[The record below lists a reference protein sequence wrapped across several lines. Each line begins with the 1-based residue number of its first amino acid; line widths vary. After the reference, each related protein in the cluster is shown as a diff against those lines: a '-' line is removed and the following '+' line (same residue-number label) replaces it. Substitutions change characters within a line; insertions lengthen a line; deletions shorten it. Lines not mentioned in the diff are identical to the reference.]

1 MTQRAAVEALA
12 PELNALRFENQNLR
26 AMAARSQRAEIE
38 RALDAQVPNWRDVYQ
53 NPAFSQWL
61 SSPDDYSGAT
71 RSQLLRNAVA
81 NGDAHRVVQFYR
93 GFQQEAGQPQYRS
106 RGSSARASASGSNIY
121 TRKQIQNLYER
132 RRKREFSDAQW
143 KNIEAG
149 IFAAANEGRIAGALD
164 RDGNKLTELR

>member
-93 GFQQEAGQPQYRS
+93 GFQQEAG
-106 RGSSARASASGSNIY
+106 
-121 TRKQIQNLYER
+121 
-132 RRKREFSDAQW
+132 
-143 KNIEAG
+143 
-149 IFAAANEGRIAGALD
+149 
-164 RDGNKLTELR
+164 